1 MTIDDKIRDDHFK
14 NEINIQWTCR
24 RKSFSEFKNSEKIIN
39 LDHLIYKYKTGGRSQ
54 KDFESY
60 QNLRELFKN
69 LRDSNVNPREF
80 LKDKINFK
88 SDLGKIRKGNPDFIL
103 EEQISLIQIFDKFFF
118 NRKNYRLY

>member
-1 MTIDDKIRDDHFK
+1 MAIDDKIRDDHFK

-39 LDHLIYKYKTGGRSQ
+39 LDHLIYKYKSGVRSR

>member
-1 MTIDDKIRDDHFK
+1 MAIDDKIRDDHFK
-14 NEINIQWTCR
+14 NEINIQWTCW

-39 LDHLIYKYKTGGRSQ
+39 LGHLIYKYKTGGRSQ

-80 LKDKINFK
+80 LKDKNQ
-88 SDLGKIRKGNPDFIL
+88 IL
-103 EEQISLIQIFDKFFF
+103 AK
-118 NRKNYRLY
+118 

>member
-1 MTIDDKIRDDHFK
+1 M
-14 NEINIQWTCR
+14 
-24 RKSFSEFKNSEKIIN
+24 
-39 LDHLIYKYKTGGRSQ
+39 IYKYKTGGRSR

-60 QNLRELFKN
+60 QNLRELFKT

-103 EEQISLIQIFDKFFF
+103 EEQISVIKIFDLFGLQVFPF
-118 NRKNYRLY
+118 NRKNYRLH

>member
-1 MTIDDKIRDDHFK
+1 MAIDDKIRDDHFK

-24 RKSFSEFKNSEKIIN
+24 RKNFSEFKNSEKIIN

-80 LKDKINFK
+80 LKDKNQ
-88 SDLGKIRKGNPDFIL
+88 IL
-103 EEQISLIQIFDKFFF
+103 AK
-118 NRKNYRLY
+118 